1 MMGKKREKEIKKN
14 PGKSR
19 TLWAGGAVALFA
31 GGFLLWGWLS
41 VVEPGPLAKSESH
54 AASGYVRREKRSP
67 LSPALFVGQTARA
80 YQVAQEI
87 PDILDQLYCYCECDK
102 HLGHV
107 SLLSCFTDKHG
118 AT

>member
-1 MMGKKREKEIKKN
+1 MGKKQRNKETKKN
-14 PGKSR
+14 RGKSR
-19 TLWAGGAVALFA
+19 ALWAGGAVALLA

-41 VVEPGPLAKSESH
+41 VVEPEPLAKSESH

-67 LSPALFVGQTARA
+67 LSPALFVGHTARA

-102 HLGHV
+102 HLGHA

>member
-1 MMGKKREKEIKKN
+1 MVKQGEKETKKSSR
-14 PGKSR
+14 KSGALR
-19 TLWAGGAVALFA
+19 AGGVVALLA
-31 GGFLLWGWLS
+31 GALVLWGWLG
-41 VVEPGPLAKSESH
+41 VMEPSALSDHESH

-67 LSPALFVGQTARA
+67 LSPALFVAQTARA

>member
-1 MMGKKREKEIKKN
+1 MGKQGEKETQESS
-14 PGKSR
+14 GKSGA
-19 TLWAGGAVALFA
+19 LWAGGAVALFA
-31 GGFLLWGWLS
+31 GGLLLWGWLGAL
-41 VVEPGPLAKSESH
+41 GPAPLSDHESH